1 MSYIRKQKIE
11 EYHVEKT
18 GEDFK
23 VIVHSPSKKAFEILM
38 KLIIDYITKRGTIEM
53 AVNDMITSQ
62 VRARIKPEEG
72 LPPPLPITVTNLQ
85 EKVKSFFEWFE
96 ETVIELPDTLSEF
109 IETSVEIYRGE
120 TCLNR
125 IDAMSF
131 LNDIPKGT
139 GSDDTFLL
147 ILFTDI
153 LRLFNME
160 AFTSFFIEAV
170 RGMKTIQNL
179 KLEPQET

>member
-1 MSYIRKQKIE
+1 MSYIRKQKTE

-23 VIVHSPSKKAFEILM
+23 IIVNSPSKKAFEILM
-38 KLIIDYITKRGTIEM
+38 KLIIDYITRRGTIDT
-53 AVNDMITSQ
+53 AVNEMINSQ
-62 VRARIKPEEG
+62 LRARLKPEED
-72 LPPPLPITVTNLQ
+72 LPPPLPITITNLQ
-85 EKVKSFFEWFE
+85 DKVKNFFEWFE

-109 IETSVEIYRGE
+109 IETSVEIYQGD

-125 IDAMSF
+125 IDAMAF

-139 GSDDTFLL
+139 GADDTFLL

-170 RGMKTIQNL
+170 RGMKLIQEM